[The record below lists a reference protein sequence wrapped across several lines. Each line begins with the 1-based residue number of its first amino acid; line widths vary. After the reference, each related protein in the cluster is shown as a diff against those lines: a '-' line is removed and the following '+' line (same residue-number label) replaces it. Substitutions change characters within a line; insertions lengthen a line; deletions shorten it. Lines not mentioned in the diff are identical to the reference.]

1 MIYEN
6 NDFKFFKEF
15 KVNIDAKKNRL
26 NVKNGGIKIP

>member
-15 KVNIDAKKNRL
+15 KVNVDSKKFLSN
-26 NVKNGGIKIP
+26 IKKYIL